1 MEMKAK
7 TAGWSRRYQTAL
19 RRHLKN
25 GTASS
30 LQPALKLGRQAAAL
44 GLETLDLAQVHEQ
57 ALASTVL
64 PPGGNAKS
72 RKRWGGLAKRF
83 FAEAIVPIEETH
95 AAAQQAG
102 AQVNQLTRDLRKRT
116 VESATSTRK
125 LKRSIAKRK
134 EAEAALEKSGADRTK
149 LLQASTR
156 MHTQLREQTRALL
169 AAQEAERQK
178 TSLQLQDEVA
188 QALLAISIRLL
199 ALKTAAKASTDKFS
213 KEIANTQRLVR
224 ESLKKVNGVRV

>member
-19 RRHLKN
+19 RRHLKH

-44 GLETLDLAQVHEQ
+44 GLETLDLAQAHEQ
-57 ALASTVL
+57 ALASTV
-64 PPGGNAKS
+64 PPGGTVMS

-116 VESATSTRK
+116 LESATSTRK

-156 MHTQLREQTRALL
+156 LHTQLREQTRAIL